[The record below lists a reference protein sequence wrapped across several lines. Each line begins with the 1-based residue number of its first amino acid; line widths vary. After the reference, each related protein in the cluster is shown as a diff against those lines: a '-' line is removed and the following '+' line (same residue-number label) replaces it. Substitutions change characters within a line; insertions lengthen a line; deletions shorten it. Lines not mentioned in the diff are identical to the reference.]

1 MSTPICHRAL
11 PSALSLLL
19 ACTATAALSAP
30 GEIAI
35 DAVQITAKAK
45 PKPRPRPQ
53 VQAPPPRQVVRAPVR
68 PQPRPVRVAA
78 QAPMAPA
85 AASAVT
91 LNELSVTGQ
100 GAPAAGQARGPGN
113 PGATG
118 TAFPSAAAT
127 PVERPAGE
135 IATAVGRENVIDNR
149 PATTVADILR
159 NSPGVTVRQGN
170 GPRDQV
176 VSIRG
181 NNARATGVSRN
192 FIVLEDGFPVTQ
204 ADGSSRFDI
213 TDPRAYSRI
222 DVFRGPQS
230 ALFGNYATGGALGFV
245 TRRGA
250 EIANGAPYGVEVGV
264 DAGSFGYLNNYS
276 TIGGVS
282 GPFEYSLFTSATR
295 GNGYQDHSSFNT
307 QTINFLGTYA
317 PTPDN
322 RFTLKIIDNDVH
334 TALPARSSLSQFLT
348 NPYQRGCATAL
359 AAAPGCTTFNLFAN
373 GRNGTTVPVTA
384 DEGGFFR
391 GDRRTIVG
399 GRYEHD
405 FDPYTTWRTQL
416 TFDDR
421 KINQPFYTTSS
432 RGDFPG
438 FNFLTDVTRRADLFG
453 LPATGYVALAYNTLD
468 SNSLT
473 YNRAPYGGPRLG
485 GLTGDLKATQDNLGG
500 RARIELELSDRW
512 TAVAGISAETTSIT
526 GRNLTFSYPTAGGFI
541 PALAQLDRGFLNVA
555 EELSLVYRPTADW
568 RFLGRVA
575 TAYATP
581 SASNLTVTPAG
592 VPGNNSQLQTQEN
605 LGFDLGAAWTPL
617 PGLQFSVTGFYEF
630 FRNELI
636 TQSPGAGLLS
646 YTFNAPAS
654 EHSGVEVGASWA
666 APEGW
671 RATLA
676 YTFDD
681 QIYTKYT
688 EQLSAGTRTARF
700 DRSGRQIPG
709 VPNNQVLFRFGYD
722 QPTGPLAG
730 LGAFVETIYQS
741 DFYLDN
747 ANLLKAPGYAI
758 VNLNVHYDRALSGQA
773 DVGFAKRLSLYVEL
787 RNVFDTVYASS
798 AQNLA
803 DTISGTTGLQN
814 GAGLLATTTGSIFAG
829 APRNVVGGL
838 KLAF

>member
-1 MSTPICHRAL
+1 MSNPARHRAL
-11 PSALSLLL
+11 PGALTLMF
-19 ACTATAALSAP
+19 ACTATAALGAP
-30 GEIAI
+30 EVIAI
-35 DAVQITAKAK
+35 DEVRITAKAFPRPQ

-53 VQAPPPRQVVRAPVR
+53 VQAPPPRPVVRAPVR
-68 PQPRPVRVAA
+68 PQPRPQRVAVR
-78 QAPMAPA
+78 APV
-85 AASAVT
+85 AASTSRVP
-91 LNELSVTGQ
+91 LQELSVTGQ
-100 GAPAAGQARGPGN
+100 GASAASPARGPGSAS
-113 PGATG
+113 ATG
-118 TAFPSAAAT
+118 TAFPSAAAS
-127 PVERPAGE
+127 PIERPAGE
-135 IATAVGRENVIDNR
+135 VTTAIGRENVIDDR

-192 FIVLEDGFPVTQ
+192 FVVLEDGFPVTQ

-213 TDPRAYSRI
+213 TDPRAYSRV

-250 EIANGAPYGVEVGV
+250 EINGVEVGA
-264 DAGSFGYLNNYS
+264 DAGSFGYLNTYS

-295 GNGYQDHSSFNT
+295 GNGYQDHASFNT

-322 RFTLKIIDNDVH
+322 RFILKVIDNDVR
-334 TALPARSSLSQFLT
+334 TALPARASLSQFLI

-373 GRNGTTVPVTA
+373 GRNGATVPVTA

-432 RGDFPG
+432 RGDFPV
-438 FNFLTDVTRRADLFG
+438 FNVLTDVTRRADLFG

-512 TAVAGISAETTSIT
+512 TAVAGISAENTAIT
-526 GRNLTFSYPTAGGFI
+526 GRNLTFSYPTSGWFA
-541 PALAQLDRGFLNVA
+541 PALANLDRGFLNVA
-555 EELSLVYRPTADW
+555 EELSLVYRPSADL

-581 SASNLTVTPAG
+581 SASNLTITPAG

-646 YTFNAPAS
+646 YTFNVPAS
-654 EHSGVEVGASWA
+654 EHRGVEVGASWA

-671 RATLA
+671 RASLA

-681 QIYTKYT
+681 QIYTRYT

-700 DRSGRQIPG
+700 DRAGRRIPG
-709 VPNNQVLFRFGYD
+709 VPENQLLFRFGYD
-722 QPTGPLAG
+722 QPTGTLAG

-773 DVGFAKRLSLYVEL
+773 DVGFAKRINLYVEL
-787 RNVFDTVYASS
+787 RNVFNTVYASS

-814 GAGLLATTTGSIFAG
+814 GPGLLATTTGSIFAG
-829 APRNVVGGL
+829 APRNVVGGM